1 MKIVIDRIHHDG
13 SGYADT
19 QEIQMKIYVG
29 EELKFDKSVGNM
41 SSWYSPT
48 YTVEYPSGN
57 IQYTTE

>member
-1 MKIVIDRIHHDG
+1 MKIVIDRIHHNG
-13 SGYADT
+13 SGYGDH
-19 QEIQMKIYVG
+19 QEIWLKIYVG

-57 IQYTTE
+57 IQYE

>member
-29 EELKFDKSVGNM
+29 EELKYNKSVGCA
-41 SSWYSPT
+41 SSAYSAS
-48 YTVEYPSGN
+48 YTVYYPP
-57 IQYTTE
+57 TE